1 MGNVIKAT
9 RSKSGG
15 GVQGLKHSFVTKLAI
30 SLEVV
35 VWEYQQRGCC
45 ARLQLY
51 TLSFAL
57 FSTRVQHGTVNRGE

>member
-35 VWEYQQRGCC
+35 VWEYQQRGF
-45 ARLQLY
+45 LLGSNF
-51 TLSFAL
+51 TLSASLSLAL
-57 FSTRVQHGTVNRGE
+57 EFSMAL